1 MTISKQSWYKIASAI
16 AACIV
21 AIAGALCCSSCSTTK
36 ATIYSPKD
44 SAYTQVTITT
54 NNPVSAD
61 TKVDAN
67 ADATINP

>member
-1 MTISKQSWYKIASAI
+1 MNISKSTWYKVAEAI
-16 AACIV
+16 AACIL
-21 AIAGALCCSSCSTTK
+21 AIAGAFCLCSCSTTK